1 MTVQKNHVTRKNKVE
16 KKSRPCMIATMKRF
30 HTQLNILMDKHLLTK
45 AALAKKVEADAS
57 SISRLAVGSADCSAD
72 LMGRIAHCF
81 PRDDAL
87 RLLAAW
93 VEDKA
98 EEGGFTVA
106 QLRASLGS
114 ADGLH
119 VLPGLRDDLA
129 LILSRGA
136 NLREFRAI
144 VSNLAALLR
153 PSAED
158 THHAAEG
165 PGPTDLPKPKPVT
178 YGKRPRT

>member
-1 MTVQKNHVTRKNKVE
+1 MTVQKIHVSRKFKVE

-30 HTQLNILMDKHLLTK
+30 HTQLNLLMDRHLLTK
-45 AALAKKVEADAS
+45 AALAKRVDADAS
-57 SISRLAVGSADCSAD
+57 SISRLAVGTADCSAD

-81 PRDDAL
+81 PQDDGL

-119 VLPGLRDDLA
+119 VPPALRDDLA

-136 NLREFRAI
+136 NLREFRSI
-144 VSNLAALLR
+144 VSNLATLLR
-153 PSAED
+153 PTEEERHVAD
-158 THHAAEG
+158 A
-165 PGPTDLPKPKPVT
+165 PGPVMPAPKEVT
-178 YGKRPRT
+178 YGKKKK